1 MGVLLDYQ
9 GLAKRLGVPPDRLAV
24 LEACV
29 RRQSGTD
36 EMMFELRMV
45 RTLRAI
51 EEEEVELDE
60 AIAEF
65 EAARIPGPPTPAR

>member
-1 MGVLLDYQ
+1 MNDLFDYDTPAEH
-9 GLAKRLGVPPDRLAV
+9 LAIPADRLAE

-29 RRQSGTD
+29 RRQYGSD

-51 EEEEVELDE
+51 QDGVTTLDDAIAGLRGDE
-60 AIAEF
+60 ARR
-65 EAARIPGPPTPAR
+65 AAGHA